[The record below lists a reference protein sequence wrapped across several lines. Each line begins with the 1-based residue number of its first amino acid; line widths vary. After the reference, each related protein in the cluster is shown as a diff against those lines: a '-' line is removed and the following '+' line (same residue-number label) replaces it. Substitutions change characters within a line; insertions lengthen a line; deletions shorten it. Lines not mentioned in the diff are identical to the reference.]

1 MQVSLHN
8 MQHALTTGFLCCMIF
23 NLGSVPALK
32 GLGPRY
38 IQLWYAV
45 KSVLGQYI
53 TETTSFSA
61 FSFLPL
67 IEDKKLKT
75 GYKRSVAKPKE
86 NLHPAFVKEAQ
97 ALIAIT
103 PLSVDFKGSNENMVR
118 GVYNHQSQHRL
129 DVVKRLFKVVSSVG
143 SKKGGPEFLVGLYP
157 HENDKLRTET
167 HLKERF

>member
-1 MQVSLHN
+1 
-8 MQHALTTGFLCCMIF
+8 MIF
-23 NLGSVPALK
+23 NLASVPALK

-103 PLSVDFKGSNENMVR
+103 PLSVDFKGSN
-118 GVYNHQSQHRL
+118 
-129 DVVKRLFKVVSSVG
+129 
-143 SKKGGPEFLVGLYP
+143 
-157 HENDKLRTET
+157 
-167 HLKERF
+167 